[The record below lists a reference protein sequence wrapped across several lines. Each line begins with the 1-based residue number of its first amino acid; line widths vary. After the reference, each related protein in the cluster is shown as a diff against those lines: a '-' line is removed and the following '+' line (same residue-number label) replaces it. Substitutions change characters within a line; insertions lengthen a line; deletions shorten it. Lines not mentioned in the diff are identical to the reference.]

1 MSKRRADDMS
11 MDVEEPI
18 GKRARKPTEKGAEFA
33 VEVAKKKAKAEER
46 KAKLKAKLQAK
57 PRDFPGLNDML
68 AELDAIDTSN
78 PEVDSQLDALT
89 ARFGAMGGR
98 RRRTHKKK
106 RHGARRT
113 RKH

>member
-1 MSKRRADDMS
+1 MSKRRADDMD
-11 MDVEEPI
+11 MDEESL

-33 VEVAKKKAKAEER
+33 VELAKKKAKAEER
-46 KAKLKAKLQAK
+46 KSKLKSKLQAK
-57 PRDFPGLNDML
+57 PKDFPGLGDML

-98 RRRTHKKK
+98 RRITRKK
-106 RHGARRT
+106 RKNNRRKT
-113 RKH
+113 RRH

>member
-1 MSKRRADDMS
+1 MSKRRADDMAIE
-11 MDVEEPI
+11 EEPM

-33 VEVAKKKAKAEER
+33 VELAKKKAKAEER
-46 KAKLKAKLQAK
+46 KIRLKSKLQSK
-57 PRDFPGLNDML
+57 PKDFPGLSDML

-98 RRRTHKKK
+98 RRITHKKRK
-106 RHGARRT
+106 HGRRKT